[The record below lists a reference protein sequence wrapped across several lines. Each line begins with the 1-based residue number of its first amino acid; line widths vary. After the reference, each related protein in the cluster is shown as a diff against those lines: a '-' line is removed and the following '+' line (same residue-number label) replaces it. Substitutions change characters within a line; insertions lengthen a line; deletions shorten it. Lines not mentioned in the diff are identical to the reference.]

1 MNAEDLRI
9 ARELKARL
17 SQAVRLL
24 DFSVFGSR
32 ARGDA
37 QEGSDMDVF
46 VEVQTLDKDLKE
58 RIQDIAWEVGFDN
71 SLVISLLIFTRDE
84 LENSPLRSSPIVKA
98 ITREGLRI

>member
-1 MNAEDLRI
+1 MNAEDLSI
-9 ARELKARL
+9 ARELKGRL
-17 SQAVRLL
+17 SQVVRLL

-32 ARGDA
+32 VRGDA

-58 RIQDIAWEVGFDN
+58 RIQNIAWEVGFDN

-98 ITREGLRI
+98 ITREGLRV

>member
-1 MNAEDLRI
+1 MNAEDLKI
-9 ARELKARL
+9 ARELKGRL
-17 SQAVRLL
+17 AQVVRLL

-37 QEGSDMDVF
+37 EEGSDMDVF
-46 VEVQTLDKDLKE
+46 VEVQTLDKHLKE

-71 SLVISLLIFTRDE
+71 SLVISLLVFTRDE